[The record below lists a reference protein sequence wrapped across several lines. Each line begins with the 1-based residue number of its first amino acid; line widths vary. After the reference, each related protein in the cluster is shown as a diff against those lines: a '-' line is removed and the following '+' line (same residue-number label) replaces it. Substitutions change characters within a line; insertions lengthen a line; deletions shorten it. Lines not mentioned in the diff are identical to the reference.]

1 MKVILDNL
9 GKKYEGR
16 DKFTIRNI
24 NLEIDDNDFCVI
36 LGPSG
41 CGKSTLLRM
50 IAGLNSITEGTLRFN
65 DKIMNTVEPKD
76 RDIAMVFQSYALY
89 PHMTVYDNMAFSL
102 NMKKER
108 KEVIDQRIQDVAKIL
123 QLEDYL
129 YSRPSD
135 ISGGQRQRVAL
146 GRAIA
151 RNPEVFL
158 MDEPLSNLDAK
169 LREHMR
175 VEIVR
180 IHNQLDTTSIYVTH
194 DQTEAMTMA
203 TKIVL
208 LDKGIIQQVGAPNE
222 FYQKPNNL
230 FVAGFIGSPTM
241 NIIKGKI
248 KDGLFVNESG
258 EIKVRPTD
266 KDWDKIKAY
275 EGKEVHLGIRSERFI
290 AEKRDYNSVNANI
303 EVIESLGKEQLLYTK
318 LKDGLFVNESGEI
331 KVRPTDKDWDKIKAY
346 EGKEVHL
353 GIRSERFIA
362 EKRDYNSVNANIE
375 VIESLGKEQL
385 LYTKLKD
392 GTELT
397 VSQPGY
403 LDYAV
408 GEDHD
413 FTLDPEALH
422 FFDGQTTE
430 RIN

>member
-1 MKVILDNL
+1 MRVTLDNL

-24 NLEIDDNDFCVI
+24 NLEIDDKDFCVI

-41 CGKSTLLRM
+41 CGKSTLIRM
-50 IAGLNSITEGTLRFN
+50 IAGLNSITEGTLSFN

-102 NMKKER
+102 KMKNER
-108 KEVIDQRIQDVAKIL
+108 KEVIDKRVQEAAEIL
-123 QLEDYL
+123 QLKDYL

-146 GRAIA
+146 GRAIV
-151 RNPEVFL
+151 RKPSVFL

-180 IHNQLDTTSIYVTH
+180 IHNQLDTTSVYVTH

-208 LDKGIIQQVGAPNE
+208 LDKGIIQQVGAPVE
-222 FYQKPNNL
+222 FYERPQNL

-241 NIIKGKI
+241 NIIEGKVEN
-248 KDGLFVNESG
+248 GMFVNNSG
-258 EIKVRPTD
+258 QM
-266 KDWDKIKAY
+266 KIKANDKDAAVLKNY
-275 EGKEVHLGIRSERFI
+275 EGKKVYLGIRSERFI
-290 AEKRDYNSVNANI
+290 AEDRDYNTVESNI
-303 EVIESLGKEQLLYTK
+303 EVIEMLGKEQIIYSKMT
-318 LKDGLFVNESGEI
+318 
-331 KVRPTDKDWDKIKAY
+331 
-346 EGKEVHL
+346 
-353 GIRSERFIA
+353 
-362 EKRDYNSVNANIE
+362 
-375 VIESLGKEQL
+375 
-385 LYTKLKD
+385 D
-392 GTELT
+392 GTEL
-397 VSQPGY
+397 VISQPGHLEY
-403 LDYAV
+403 NIGDTTK
-408 GEDHD
+408 
-413 FTLDPEALH
+413 FSLDPEALH
-422 FFDGQTTE
+422 FFDGETTE

>member
-258 EIKVRPTD
+258 EIKVR
-266 KDWDKIKAY
+266 
-275 EGKEVHLGIRSERFI
+275 S
-290 AEKRDYNSVNANI
+290 
-303 EVIESLGKEQLLYTK
+303 
-318 LKDGLFVNESGEI
+318 
-331 KVRPTDKDWDKIKAY
+331 TDKDWDKIKAY

>member
-1 MKVILDNL
+1 MKVILDNI

-16 DKFTIRNI
+16 ENFTIRNI

-208 LDKGIIQQVGAPNE
+208 LDKGVIQQVGAPNE

-248 KDGLFVNESG
+248 KDGLFVNDSG
-258 EIKVRPTD
+258 EIKVRPSD
-266 KDWDKIKAY
+266 KELEKIKSY
-275 EGKEVHLGIRSERFI
+275 EGKVVHLGIRSERFI
-290 AEKRDYNSVNANI
+290 AEKRDYNSV
-303 EVIESLGKEQLLYTK
+303 S
-318 LKDGLFVNESGEI
+318 
-331 KVRPTDKDWDKIKAY
+331 
-346 EGKEVHL
+346 
-353 GIRSERFIA
+353 
-362 EKRDYNSVNANIE
+362 ANIE

-392 GTELT
+392 GTSLT
-397 VSQPGY
+397 ISQPGY
-403 LDYAV
+403 LDYAI

-422 FFDGQTTE
+422 FFDGETTE

>member
-1 MKVILDNL
+1 MRVKLDNV

-16 DKFTIRNI
+16 ENFTIRNI

-50 IAGLNSITEGTLRFN
+50 IAGLNSITEGTLYFN
-65 DKIMNTVEPKD
+65 DKIMNKVEPKD

-102 NMKKER
+102 EMRNER
-108 KEVIDQRIQDVAKIL
+108 KEEIDQRVKSAAKVL

-169 LREHMR
+169 LREQMR

-180 IHNQLDTTSIYVTH
+180 IHKQLDTTSIYVTH

-208 LDKGIIQQVGAPNE
+208 LDKGIVQQVGPPTE
-222 FYQKPNNL
+222 FYQKPQNL

-241 NIIKGKI
+241 NIIEGVI
-248 KDGLFVNESG
+248 ENGLFKSNTG
-258 EIKVRPTD
+258 EIIIRPSDND
-266 KDWDKIKAY
+266 KSLIANH
-275 EGKEVHLGIRSERFI
+275 EGKKVYLGIRSERFI
-290 AEKRDYNSVNANI
+290 AEQRDYNTVAANI
-303 EVIESLGKEQLLYTK
+303 EVIEMLGKEQLIYCETQSGQK
-318 LKDGLFVNESGEI
+318 LV
-331 KVRPTDKDWDKIKAY
+331 
-346 EGKEVHL
+346 
-353 GIRSERFIA
+353 
-362 EKRDYNSVNANIE
+362 
-375 VIESLGKEQL
+375 
-385 LYTKLKD
+385 
-392 GTELT
+392 

-403 LDYAV
+403 YDYNI
-408 GEDHD
+408 GETHH

-422 FFDGQTTE
+422 FFDGETTE

>member
-1 MKVILDNL
+1 MKVILDNI

-16 DKFTIRNI
+16 ENFTIRNI

-208 LDKGIIQQVGAPNE
+208 LDKGVIQQVGAPNE

-248 KDGLFVNESG
+248 KDGLFVNDSG
-258 EIKVRPTD
+258 EMKVRPSD
-266 KDWDKIKAY
+266 EDLEKIKAY
-275 EGKEVHLGIRSERFI
+275 EGKVVHLGIRSERFI
-290 AEKRDYNSVNANI
+290 AEKRDYNSVN
-303 EVIESLGKEQLLYTK
+303 V
-318 LKDGLFVNESGEI
+318 
-331 KVRPTDKDWDKIKAY
+331 
-346 EGKEVHL
+346 
-353 GIRSERFIA
+353 
-362 EKRDYNSVNANIE
+362 NIE

-392 GTELT
+392 GTSLT
-397 VSQPGY
+397 ISQPGY
-403 LDYAV
+403 LDYAI

-422 FFDGQTTE
+422 FFDGGTTE